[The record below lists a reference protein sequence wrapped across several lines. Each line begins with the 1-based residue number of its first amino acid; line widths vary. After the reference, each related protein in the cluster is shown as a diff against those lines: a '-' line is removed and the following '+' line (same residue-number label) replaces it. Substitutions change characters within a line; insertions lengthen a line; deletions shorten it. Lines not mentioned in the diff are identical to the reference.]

1 VDLADK
7 VLPYLRN
14 RSDLP
19 KVMDYINSTTA
30 VNMKLKDVTKDTY
43 YPNGYVEITSKW
55 VALTLKDTD
64 SAQPSMIV
72 TFPGKEV
79 NILDYSLEVKFGRKK
94 INVTPSINVFTKT
107 KGYVTIYIKSSPFP
121 KKRGDIN
128 EVSIKL
134 SLFNPIFTP
143 DSLKRFIQEVD
154 GKDFLVD
161 SVTITDTFWGISE
174 TQVYC
179 YMGFKFKGGFY
190 FEAPLGTDLYKL
202 SREQFEMYKKSEI
215 INSECYSLELYLP
228 EPKVYGYVLLL

>member
-1 VDLADK
+1 MDLADK
-7 VLPYLRN
+7 VIPHLRN

-19 KVMDYINSTTA
+19 KVMDYINSTSA
-30 VNMKLKDVTKDTY
+30 VNIKLKRVTKYTH
-43 YPNGYVEITSKW
+43 YPNGYIEITSKW

-64 SAQPSMIV
+64 SAQPAMIA

-134 SLFNPIFTP
+134 SIFNPIFTP
-143 DSLKRFIQEVD
+143 DKLKRFIQEVD

-161 SVTITDTFWGISE
+161 GVIITDIFREINITRVE
-174 TQVYC
+174 C

-190 FEAPLGTDLYKL
+190 FEAPLGTELYKL

-215 INSECYSLELYLP
+215 KNSECYSLELYLP
-228 EPKVYGYVLLL
+228 EPKVYGYVFLL